1 MKKSLLVMTGLILSL
16 QLLAQTEVMDT
27 AILRRIRQEGMERSQ
42 VMDIAFHLTEGSGN
56 RLTNSPGYL
65 RAAEYAMQQMN
76 SWGLQSVQLDP
87 WGEFGKGWELTKS
100 YLAMLTPYYKAI
112 SFYPKTWTAGIK
124 GQKTG
129 TLLVISA
136 KDTMALEAYRGQLK
150 GKLLI
155 MDQPVNYQLSFK
167 PDAYRYTDDELEK
180 MAKAVPPPTRGAA
193 NNRDTAAQRR
203 MREQMAAR
211 GGGAQRMMAILK
223 EMARSEGAIAI
234 LSSGGPRSHDGTVF
248 AQGGGSYKGTDPEN
262 FPDWV
267 LGAEDYNSL
276 LRLAKSGVPVQ
287 LEAEVKTKFY
297 TGDLQGYNV
306 LGDIPGT
313 DPVLKDE
320 VVMIGAHLDSWQ
332 AGTGATDNAA
342 GSAVMMEVMRI
353 LKSIGIQNKR
363 TIRIGLWS
371 GEEQGLLGSRGYVK
385 KYLADPATMQTQPA
399 HEKFSCYF
407 NIDNGTGKIRGIYLQ
422 GNESCATI
430 FSSWLV
436 PFEDLGAT
444 TVTISNT
451 GGTDHQSFDAVG
463 LPGFQFI
470 QDPIEYDTRTH
481 HSNMDVYDHLI
492 AADLKQMATIV
503 ASFVFQSS
511 QRDQRLPRKTM
522 PAPRPAGGGGFGF

>member
-1 MKKSLLVMTGLILSL
+1 MIKKYVFALGALMITLFV
-16 QLLAQTEVMDT
+16 QAQTEVLDT
-27 AILRRIRQEGMERSQ
+27 TMIRRIREEGLERSQ
-42 VMDIAFHLTEGSGN
+42 VMDIAFRLTDGSGN
-56 RLTNSPGYL
+56 RLTNSPGFM
-65 RAAEYAMQQMN
+65 RAAQYAIQQMS

-100 YLAMLTPYYKAI
+100 YLAMQAPYYKALQV
-112 SFYPKTWTAGIK
+112 YPKTWTSGTK
-124 GQKTG
+124 GMKTAD
-129 TLLVISA
+129 LLVINA
-136 KDTMALEAYRGQLK
+136 KDSAALESYRGQLK
-150 GKLLI
+150 GKILI
-155 MDQPVNYQLSFK
+155 LDQPVNYQHSFK
-167 PDAYRYTDDELEK
+167 PDAERYTTQDLEK
-180 MAKAVPPPTRGAA
+180 MAKASPVSPRGGP

-203 MREQMAAR
+203 LREQMAGR
-211 GGGAQRMMAILK
+211 GGAQRVMTLLK
-223 EMARSEGAIAI
+223 EMARSEGAVAL
-234 LSSGGPRSHDGTVF
+234 LSSGGVRSHDGTVF
-248 AQGGGSYKGTDPEN
+248 AQGGGTYKAKDPEN

-267 LGAEDYNSL
+267 LGIEDFNSL
-276 LRLAKSGVPVQ
+276 LRLAKSGTPVK

-297 TGDLQGYNV
+297 TEDVQGYNV
-306 LGDIPGT
+306 IGEIPGT
-313 DPVLKDE
+313 DPQLKEE

-353 LKSIGIQNKR
+353 IKALGIQPRR

-385 KYLADPATMQTQPA
+385 KYLADPANMQPQPA

-422 GNESCATI
+422 GNESCSPI
-430 FSSWLV
+430 FSSWLA
-436 PFEDLGAT
+436 PFADLGAT

-451 GGTDHQSFDAVG
+451 GGTDHQAFDGVG

-481 HSNMDVYDHLI
+481 HSNMDLYDHLI

-503 ASFVFQSS
+503 ASFVYQAA
-511 QRDQRLPRKTM
+511 QRDQKLPRKSM
-522 PAPRPAGGGGFGF
+522 PAPRPAGGLGF